1 LSQLA
6 GNIKLDGSGSGLRLS
21 RIEQSLSVGCGSRWC
36 LTWRKHR
43 AFYLRISHCISMA
56 QRPRVLSAGEYPIHL
71 YEIDVAIGKFVPHVA
86 EAEGEGS
93 QAWSESHDE
102 SALSSPSDE
111 QLSDLRLG
119 GDEIE
124 DSPAVRAVE
133 RKLLTAHQYKRSNT
147 SSRRNRNLGRELI
160 SNTQSSSN
168 GDQSDDEPESECN
181 SISSSRSS
189 GRNDVGSDADLKV
202 AQAGKQFDDCDSHV
216 EDIAEGS
223 DIDLDAVVSRL
234 PVHLFISTLYLIL
247 LPIETPT

>member
-1 LSQLA
+1 
-6 GNIKLDGSGSGLRLS
+6 
-21 RIEQSLSVGCGSRWC
+21 
-36 LTWRKHR
+36 
-43 AFYLRISHCISMA
+43 MA

-71 YEIDVAIGKFVPHVA
+71 YEIDVASGKFVPLVA

-133 RKLLTAHQYKRSNT
+133 RKLLTAYKYKRSNT
-147 SSRRNRNLGRELI
+147 SSRRNRNLGR
-160 SNTQSSSN
+160 
-168 GDQSDDEPESECN
+168 EPESECN

-202 AQAGKQFDDCDSHV
+202 AQAGKQFDDRDSHV

-223 DIDLDAVVSRL
+223 DIDLDTVVRRPPCSSLYQCPISNTATNRNTHLAKPARL
-234 PVHLFISTLYLIL
+234 LLHRFETEVCPTYQEHTLKL
-247 LPIETPT
+247 ESQVKF

>member
-1 LSQLA
+1 
-6 GNIKLDGSGSGLRLS
+6 
-21 RIEQSLSVGCGSRWC
+21 
-36 LTWRKHR
+36 
-43 AFYLRISHCISMA
+43 MA

-71 YEIDVAIGKFVPHVA
+71 YEIDVASGKFVPLVA

-133 RKLLTAHQYKRSNT
+133 RKLLTAYKYKRSNT

-202 AQAGKQFDDCDSHV
+202 AQAGKQFDDRDSHV

-223 DIDLDAVVSRL
+223 DIDLDTVVRRPPCSSLYQCPISNTATNRNTHLAKPARL
-234 PVHLFISTLYLIL
+234 LLHRFETEVCPTYQEHTLKL
-247 LPIETPT
+247 ESQVKF